1 MISAT
6 RGANR
11 KILNL
16 GPAWLWNE
24 LKSSLANL
32 VRPFILKKDFS
43 YSSIIEYYDALGSIL
58 MIENKKSSE
67 KKKYKEQRAERKVE
81 EGRGFE
87 LAKSPVTYFLQQC
100 CSS

>member
-24 LKSSLANL
+24 LKSCLANL

-43 YSSIIEYYDALGSIL
+43 YSSIIEYCDALGSIL

-67 KKKYKEQRAERKVE
+67 KKKI
-81 EGRGFE
+81 
-87 LAKSPVTYFLQQC
+87 
-100 CSS
+100 